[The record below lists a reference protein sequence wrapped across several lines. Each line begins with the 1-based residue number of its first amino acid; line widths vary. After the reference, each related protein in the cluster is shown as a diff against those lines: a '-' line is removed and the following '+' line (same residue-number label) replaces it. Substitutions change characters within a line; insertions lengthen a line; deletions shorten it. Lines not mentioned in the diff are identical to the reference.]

1 MPRKAHLMLKRSITP
16 ILKTALKISPIVLL
30 KGARQVGKSTLA
42 MEFGNHYIVLDDVS
56 TRINAKDDPNRFVE
70 TLQKPV
76 TIDEIQKVP
85 ELLESLKI
93 YIDKHRNNGDFLI
106 TGSANILDMK
116 QTKDTLAGRIVEIN
130 LYPLS
135 LKERAD
141 KAQENIVDKLFSYD
155 FNTTEVETNRVVEDI
170 LKGGYPDVQNLNS
183 PLEKKLWFSSY
194 VSTYIERD
202 ARDLGEFRDI
212 DSFYRFV
219 NILAPRSTT
228 LLNKSKIAKEVGI
241 RIETVENYLVILEQ
255 TFQLYTLRPF
265 YENIGKQ
272 FVKSSKLFLND
283 TGLMS
288 YFLGVYTIPNFEA
301 SRYKGA
307 LVETFVFNELLKHCA
322 FNMEDTK
329 IYHYLTNDK
338 KEIDFIL
345 ERNGKVI
352 AVEVKSSS
360 KVGKDDFRH
369 IIDYQKRSSKD
380 IFGIVFYMGSNVLH
394 INEKCVAL
402 PMGYFY

>member
-1 MPRKAHLMLKRSITP
+1 MLERSIEH
-16 ILKTALKISPIVLL
+16 LVNTALKISPIVLL

-42 MEFGNHYIVLDDVS
+42 MKRNQNYIVLDDVS
-56 TRINAKDDPNRFVE
+56 TRINAKEDSNRFIE
-70 TLQKPV
+70 TLSKPV

-93 YIDKHRNNGDFLI
+93 YVDKKRNNGDFLI

-116 QTKDTLAGRIVEIN
+116 ATKDTLAGRIVEIN

-135 LKERAD
+135 SKEKVLKA
-141 KAQENIVDKLFSYD
+141 KENVVDKLFQHD
-155 FNTTEVETNRVVEDI
+155 FSMVKVETNSVLEGL
-170 LKGGYPDVQNLNS
+170 LKGGYPDVQGLEE

-241 RIETVENYLVILEQ
+241 RIETVENYLVILQQ
-255 TFQLYTLRPF
+255 TFQLQMVRPF
-265 YENIGKQ
+265 FENIGKQ
-272 FVKSSKLFLND
+272 FVKSSKIFLND

-288 YFLGVYTIPNFEA
+288 YFLGIYTIEEFE
-301 SRYKGA
+301 SSSYKGA
-307 LVETFVFNELLKHCA
+307 LVETFVFNELLKHCE
-322 FNMEDTK
+322 FSTDVTN
-329 IYHYLTNDK
+329 IYHYLTSDK

-345 ERNGKVI
+345 QRGEKVI
-352 AVEVKSSS
+352 AIEVKSSS

-369 IIDYQKRSSKD
+369 IMEYQKKSSKD
-380 IFGIVFYMGSNVLH
+380 ILGIVFYMGENVLH

>member
-1 MPRKAHLMLKRSITP
+1 MLERSIEI
-16 ILKTALKISPIVLL
+16 ILNRALKISPIVLL

-42 MEFGNHYIVLDDVS
+42 MERNHNYIVLDDIS
-56 TRINAKDDPNRFVE
+56 TRINAKEDAHRFIE
-70 TLQKPV
+70 TVAKPV

-93 YIDKHRNNGDFLI
+93 YVDKKRHNGDFLI

-116 QTKDTLAGRIVEIN
+116 ETKDTLAGRIIEIN

-135 LKERAD
+135 SKEKVS
-141 KAQENIVDKLFSYD
+141 KASENVVDKLFKQD
-155 FNTTEVETNRVVEDI
+155 FSSVKIEITEVLENL
-170 LKGGYPDVQNLNS
+170 LKGGYPDVQNLED
-183 PLEKKLWFSSY
+183 PLDKKLWFSSY

-219 NILAPRSTT
+219 NIIAPRSTT

-241 RIETVENYLVILEQ
+241 RMETVENYLVILQQ
-255 TFQLYTLRPF
+255 TFQLQMVRPF
-265 YENIGKQ
+265 FENIGKQ
-272 FVKSSKLFLND
+272 FVKSSKVFLND
-283 TGLMS
+283 TGIMS
-288 YFLGVYTIPNFEA
+288 YFLGIYTIEQFEV
-301 SRYKGA
+301 SNYKGA
-307 LVETFVFNELLKHCA
+307 LVETFVFNELLKHCE
-322 FNMEDTK
+322 FSIEDSK
-329 IYHYLTNDK
+329 IYHYLTSDK

-345 ERNGKVI
+345 QRNEKII
-352 AVEVKSSS
+352 AIEVKSSS

-369 IIDYQKRSSKD
+369 IMEYQKKSSKD
-380 IFGIVFYMGSNVLH
+380 VLGIVFYMGENVLH
-394 INEKCVAL
+394 INDKCVAL

>member
-1 MPRKAHLMLKRSITP
+1 MLKRSILP
-16 ILKTALKISPIVLL
+16 ILETALKISPVVLL

-42 MEFGNHYIVLDDVS
+42 MEIRKNYVVLDDVS
-56 TRINAKDDPNRFVE
+56 TRVNAKDDPVRFVE
-70 TLQKPV
+70 TLAKPA

-85 ELLESLKI
+85 ELLEAIKI
-93 YIDKHRNNGDFLI
+93 VVDKKRNNGDFLL

-116 QTKDTLAGRIVEIN
+116 QTKDTLAGRIIEID

-135 LKERAD
+135 LKE
-141 KAQENIVDKLFSYD
+141 KSKKPNENIVDRLFDCD
-155 FNTTEVETNRVVEDI
+155 FTAAKVETNNIVEDI
-170 LKGGYPDVQNLNS
+170 LAGGYPDMQNLTT

-219 NILAPRSTT
+219 NIIAPRSTS
-228 LLNKSKIAKEVGI
+228 LLNKSKLAKEVGV
-241 RIETVENYLVILEQ
+241 RIETCENYLVILEQ
-255 TFQLYTLRPF
+255 TFQIYTLRPF
-265 YENIGKQ
+265 FENIGKQ
-272 FVKSSKLFLND
+272 FVKSPKIFLND

-288 YFLGVYTIPNFEA
+288 YFLGIYSIEAFEN

-307 LVETFVFNELLKHCA
+307 LVETFVFNELLKHCS
-322 FNMEDTK
+322 FSTDDTR

-338 KEIDFIL
+338 KEIDFII
-345 ERNGKVI
+345 ERQNRVI
-352 AVEVKSSS
+352 AIEVKSSS

-369 IIDYQKRSSKD
+369 IVEYQRKSTKD
-380 IFGIVFYMGSNVLH
+380 VFGIVFYMGGNVLH
-394 INEKCVAL
+394 INKKCVAL

>member
-1 MPRKAHLMLKRSITP
+1 MLERSIEN
-16 ILKTALKISPIVLL
+16 ILSTALKISPIVLL

-42 MEFGNHYIVLDDVS
+42 MKRNQNYIVLDDVS
-56 TRINAKDDPNRFVE
+56 TRINAKEDSNRFIE
-70 TLQKPV
+70 TLAKPV

-93 YIDKHRNNGDFLI
+93 YIDKKRRNGDFLI

-116 QTKDTLAGRIVEIN
+116 TTKDTLAGRIIEIN

-135 LKERAD
+135 SKEKVS
-141 KAQENIVDKLFSYD
+141 KANENIVDKLFNHD
-155 FNTTEVETNRVVEDI
+155 FSTVNMDTDI
-170 LKGGYPDVQNLNS
+170 VLEGMLKGGYPDVQNLEE

-219 NILAPRSTT
+219 NILVPRSTT

-241 RIETVENYLVILEQ
+241 RIETVENYLVILQQ
-255 TFQLYTLRPF
+255 TFQVQMVRPF
-265 YENIGKQ
+265 FENIGKQ
-272 FVKSSKLFLND
+272 FVKSSKIFLND

-288 YFLGVYTIPNFEA
+288 YFLGIYTIEQFEA
-301 SRYKGA
+301 SSYKGA
-307 LVETFVFNELLKHCA
+307 LVETFVFNELLKHCE
-322 FNMEDTK
+322 FSMDNTK
-329 IYHYLTNDK
+329 IYHYLTSDK

-345 ERNGKVI
+345 QRNEKII
-352 AVEVKSSS
+352 AIEVKSSS

-369 IIDYQKRSSKD
+369 IIEYQKKSSKD
-380 IFGIVFYMGSNVLH
+380 ILGIVFYMGENVLH
-394 INEKCVAL
+394 INDNCVAL

>member
-1 MPRKAHLMLKRSITP
+1 MLKRSISP

-42 MEFGNHYIVLDDVS
+42 MEFEHHYVVLDDVS
-56 TRINAKDDPNRFVE
+56 TRINAKNDPYRFVE
-70 TLQKPV
+70 ALQKPV

-85 ELLESLKI
+85 ELLESLKL
-93 YIDKHRNNGDFLI
+93 YIDGHRDNGDFLI

-116 QTKDTLAGRIVEIN
+116 QTKDTLAGRIVELT

-141 KAQENIVDKLFSYD
+141 KAQENIVDRLFSHD
-155 FNTTEVETNRVVEDI
+155 FSTLTIETNRVVEDI
-170 LKGGYPDVQNLNS
+170 LKGGYPDVQNLET

-202 ARDLGEFRDI
+202 ARDLGDFRDI

-219 NILAPRSTT
+219 NIIAPRSTS

-241 RIETVENYLVILEQ
+241 RVETVENYLVILEQ

-283 TGLMS
+283 TGIMS
-288 YFLGVYTIPNFEA
+288 YFLGIYTIAQFED

-307 LVETFVFNELLKHCA
+307 LVETFVFNELIKHCG
-322 FNMEDTK
+322 FTIEDTK

-345 ERNGKVI
+345 EQNNRVM

-369 IIDYQKRSSKD
+369 IMDYQKKS
-380 IFGIVFYMGSNVLH
+380 
-394 INEKCVAL
+394 
-402 PMGYFY
+402 

>member
-1 MPRKAHLMLKRSITP
+1 MFERSITP
-16 ILKTALKISPIVLL
+16 ILNTALKISPIVLL

-42 MEFGNHYIVLDDVS
+42 MQKNQNYIVLDDVS
-56 TRINAKDDPNRFVE
+56 TRINAKDDPKRFVE
-70 TLQKPV
+70 TLTKPV

-116 QTKDTLAGRIVEIN
+116 ATKDTLAGRIIEID
-130 LYPLS
+130 LYPFS
-135 LKERAD
+135 LKE
-141 KAQENIVDKLFSYD
+141 KANKAHENVIDKLFSRD
-155 FNTTEVETNRVVEDI
+155 FTFEKKQTNLMIEEI
-170 LKGGYPDVQNLNS
+170 LKGGYPDVQNLS
-183 PLEKKLWFSSY
+183 TPLEKKLWFSSY

-228 LLNKSKIAKEVGI
+228 LLNKSKISKEVGI
-241 RIETVENYLVILEQ
+241 RVETVENYLVILQQ
-255 TFQLYTLRPF
+255 TFQLQLLRPF
-265 YENIGKQ
+265 FDNIGKQ
-272 FVKSSKLFLND
+272 FVKSSKTFLND

-288 YFLGVYTIPNFEA
+288 YFLGVYTLEQFED
-301 SRYKGA
+301 STYKGA
-307 LVETFVFNELLKHCA
+307 LVETFVFNELVKHIV
-322 FNMEDTK
+322 FTMDDTK
-329 IYHYLTNDK
+329 IYHYLTSDK

-345 ERNGKVI
+345 QRDDKII
-352 AVEVKSSS
+352 AVEVKSFS

-369 IIDYQKRSSKD
+369 IMDYQKKSSKD
-380 IFGIVFYMGSNVLH
+380 VFGVVFYMGENILH
-394 INEKCVAL
+394 INEQCVAL
-402 PMGYFY
+402 PLGFLY

>member
-1 MPRKAHLMLKRSITP
+1 MLKRSIST

-70 TLQKPV
+70 TLEKPV

-116 QTKDTLAGRIVEIN
+116 QTKDTLAGRIVELN

-135 LKERAD
+135 IKEREN
-141 KAQENIVDKLFSYD
+141 KAQENVVDKLFSYD

-219 NILAPRSTT
+219 NIVAPRSTT

-283 TGLMS
+283 TGVMS
-288 YFLGVYTIPNFEA
+288 YFLGVYTIVQFES

-322 FNMEDTK
+322 FTMEDTK

-345 ERNGKVI
+345 ERNNQII

-380 IFGIVFYMGSNVLH
+380 IFGIVFYMGNNVLH

-402 PMGYFY
+402 PLGYFY

>member
-1 MPRKAHLMLKRSITP
+1 MLKRSISP
-16 ILKTALKISPIVLL
+16 ILETALKISPIVLL

-42 MEFGNHYIVLDDVS
+42 MEFGHHYIVLDDVS

-70 TLQKPV
+70 MLQKPV

-116 QTKDTLAGRIVEIN
+116 QTKDTLAGRIVELN
-130 LYPLS
+130 LYSLS
-135 LKERAD
+135 LKERAN
-141 KAQENIVDKLFSYD
+141 KPQENVIDRLFSYD
-155 FNTTEVETNRVVEDI
+155 FNTIEVETNRVVEDI
-170 LKGGYPDVQNLNS
+170 LKGGYPAVQNLEL

-202 ARDLGEFRDI
+202 ARDLGDFRDI

-219 NILAPRSTT
+219 NIIAPRSTT

-255 TFQLYTLRPF
+255 TFQLCTLRPF

-283 TGLMS
+283 TGVMS
-288 YFLGVYTIPNFEA
+288 YFLGIYTISQFES

-307 LVETFVFNELLKHCA
+307 LVETFVFNELLKHCG
-322 FNMEDTK
+322 FTMEDTK

-345 ERNGKVI
+345 ERNNRVI

-369 IIDYQKRSSKD
+369 IMDYQKKSSKN
-380 IFGIVFYMGSNVLH
+380 IFGIVFYMGNNVLH

>member
-1 MPRKAHLMLKRSITP
+1 MLKRSISP
-16 ILKTALKISPIVLL
+16 ILETALKISPIVLL

-42 MEFGNHYIVLDDVS
+42 MEFGHHYIVLDDVS

-70 TLQKPV
+70 MLQKPV

-116 QTKDTLAGRIVEIN
+116 QTKDTLAGRIVELN

-135 LKERAD
+135 LKERAN
-141 KAQENIVDKLFSYD
+141 KAQENVVDRLFSYD
-155 FNTTEVETNRVVEDI
+155 FNTIEVETNRVVEDI
-170 LKGGYPDVQNLNS
+170 LKGGYPDVQNLEL

-202 ARDLGEFRDI
+202 ARDLGDFRDI

-219 NILAPRSTT
+219 NIIAPRSTT

-283 TGLMS
+283 TGVMS
-288 YFLGVYTIPNFEA
+288 YFLGIYTISQFES

-307 LVETFVFNELLKHCA
+307 LVETFVFNELLKHCG
-322 FNMEDTK
+322 FTMEDTK

-345 ERNGKVI
+345 ERNNRVI

-360 KVGKDDFRH
+360 KVGKNDFRH
-369 IIDYQKRSSKD
+369 IMDYQKKSSKD
-380 IFGIVFYMGSNVLH
+380 IFGIVFYMGNNVLY
-394 INEKCVAL
+394 INDRCVAL

>member
-1 MPRKAHLMLKRSITP
+1 MLKRSILP
-16 ILKTALKISPIVLL
+16 ILETALKISPVVLL

-42 MEFGNHYIVLDDVS
+42 MEIRKNYVVLDDVS
-56 TRINAKDDPNRFVE
+56 TRVNAKDDPVRFVE
-70 TLQKPV
+70 TLAKPT

-85 ELLESLKI
+85 ELLEGIKI
-93 YIDKHRNNGDFLI
+93 VVDKKRNNGDFLL

-116 QTKDTLAGRIVEIN
+116 QTKDTLAGRIIEID

-135 LKERAD
+135 LKE
-141 KAQENIVDKLFSYD
+141 KFKKPNENIVDKLFDRD
-155 FNTTEVETNRVVEDI
+155 FTTAEVETNNIVEDI
-170 LKGGYPDVQNLNS
+170 LAGGYPDVQS
-183 PLEKKLWFSSY
+183 FVTPLEKKLWFSSY

-219 NILAPRSTT
+219 NIIAPRSTS
-228 LLNKSKIAKEVGI
+228 LLNKSKLAKEVGV
-241 RIETVENYLVILEQ
+241 RIETCENYLVILEQ
-255 TFQLYTLRPF
+255 TFQIYTLRPF
-265 YENIGKQ
+265 FENIGKQ
-272 FVKSSKLFLND
+272 FVKSPKIFLND

-288 YFLGVYTIPNFEA
+288 YFLGIYSIEAFEN

-307 LVETFVFNELLKHCA
+307 LVETFVFNELLKHCSFSA
-322 FNMEDTK
+322 DDTK

-338 KEIDFIL
+338 KEIDFII
-345 ERNGKVI
+345 ERQNCVI
-352 AVEVKSSS
+352 AIEAKSSS

-369 IIDYQKRSSKD
+369 IIEYQRKSIKD
-380 IFGIVFYMGSNVLH
+380 VFGIVFYMGKNVLH

>member
-1 MPRKAHLMLKRSITP
+1 MLKRSILP
-16 ILKTALKISPIVLL
+16 ILETALKISPVVLL

-42 MEFGNHYIVLDDVS
+42 MKIRKNYVVLDDVS
-56 TRINAKDDPNRFVE
+56 TRVNAKDDPLRFIE
-70 TLQKPV
+70 RLSKPV

-85 ELLESLKI
+85 ELLEAIKI
-93 YIDKHRNNGDFLI
+93 YVDRQRNNGDFLV
-106 TGSANILDMK
+106 TGSANILDLK
-116 QTKDTLAGRIVEIN
+116 QTKDTLAGRIVEIE

-135 LKERAD
+135 QKE
-141 KAQENIVDKLFSYD
+141 KSEKPNENIIDRLFYHDFSAMEVDT
-155 FNTTEVETNRVVEDI
+155 NMIVEAI
-170 LKGGYPDVQNLNS
+170 LTGGYPDVQNLKT
-183 PLEKKLWFSSY
+183 PLEKKLWFASY

-219 NILAPRSTT
+219 NIIAPRSTS
-228 LLNKSKIAKEVGI
+228 LLNKSKLAKEVGV
-241 RIETVENYLVILEQ
+241 RIETCENYLVILEQ

-265 YENIGKQ
+265 FENIGKQ
-272 FVKSSKLFLND
+272 FVKSPKIFLND

-288 YFLGVYTIPNFEA
+288 YFLGIYSIEDFEN

-307 LVETFVFNELLKHCA
+307 LVETFVCNELLKHCSFA
-322 FNMEDTK
+322 TDDTK

-345 ERNGKVI
+345 VRQNSVI
-352 AVEVKSSS
+352 AIEVKASS

-369 IIDYQKRSSKD
+369 IIEYQKKSTKD
-380 IFGIVFYMGSNVLH
+380 VFGIVFYMGQHTLH

-402 PMGYFY
+402 PIAYLL

>member
-1 MPRKAHLMLKRSITP
+1 MLKRSISP
-16 ILKTALKISPIVLL
+16 ILKIALKISPIVLL

-42 MEFGNHYIVLDDVS
+42 MDFGHYYVVLDDVS

-85 ELLESLKI
+85 ELLESLKL
-93 YIDKHRNNGDFLI
+93 YIDSHRNNGDFLI
-106 TGSANILDMK
+106 TGSANILDIK
-116 QTKDTLAGRIVEIN
+116 QTKDTLAGRIVELT

-135 LKERAD
+135 IKERAN
-141 KAQENIVDKLFSYD
+141 KAQDNVIDRLFSHD
-155 FNTTEVETNRVVEDI
+155 FSTIEVETNRVVEDI
-170 LKGGYPDVQNLNS
+170 LKGGYPDVQSLET

-202 ARDLGEFRDI
+202 ARDLGDFRDI

-219 NILAPRSTT
+219 NIIAPRSTS

-241 RIETVENYLVILEQ
+241 RVETVENYLVILEQ

-283 TGLMS
+283 TGIMS
-288 YFLGVYTIPNFEA
+288 YFLGIYTIIQFEE

-307 LVETFVFNELLKHCA
+307 LVETFVFNELLKHCS
-322 FNMEDTK
+322 FTIEDTK

-345 ERNGKVI
+345 ERNNQVI

-369 IIDYQKRSSKD
+369 IMDYQRKSSKD
-380 IFGIVFYMGSNVLH
+380 VFGIVFYMGRNVLY
-394 INEKCVAL
+394 INDSCVAL

>member
-1 MPRKAHLMLKRSITP
+1 MLERSIER
-16 ILKTALKISPIVLL
+16 ILNTALKISPIVLL

-42 MEFGNHYIVLDDVS
+42 MQGNQNYIVLDDVS
-56 TRINAKDDPNRFVE
+56 TRINAKEDSNRFIE
-70 TLQKPV
+70 TVSKPV

-93 YIDKHRNNGDFLI
+93 YVDKKRENGDFLI

-116 QTKDTLAGRIVEIN
+116 ATKDTLAGRIIEIN

-135 LKERAD
+135 SKEKVSKSR
-141 KAQENIVDKLFSYD
+141 ENVVDKLFKQD
-155 FNTTEVETNRVVEDI
+155 FSCVKIEINQLLESL
-170 LKGGYPDVQNLNS
+170 LKGGYPDVQNLEE

-219 NILAPRSTT
+219 NIIAPRSST

-241 RIETVENYLVILEQ
+241 RIETVENYLVILQQ
-255 TFQLYTLRPF
+255 TFQLQMVRPF
-265 YENIGKQ
+265 FENIGKQ
-272 FVKSSKLFLND
+272 FVKSSKIFLND
-283 TGLMS
+283 TGIMS
-288 YFLGVYTIPNFEA
+288 YFLGIYTIEQFEA
-301 SRYKGA
+301 SSYKGA
-307 LVETFVFNELLKHCA
+307 LVETFVFNELLKHCE
-322 FNMEDTK
+322 FSVDETK
-329 IYHYLTNDK
+329 IYHYLTSDK

-345 ERNGKVI
+345 QRNDRII
-352 AVEVKSSS
+352 AIEVKSSS

-369 IIDYQKRSSKD
+369 IMEYQKKSSKD
-380 IFGIVFYMGSNVLH
+380 VLGIVFYMGENVLH
-394 INEKCVAL
+394 INDKCVAL

>member
-1 MPRKAHLMLKRSITP
+1 MLKRSISP

-42 MEFGNHYIVLDDVS
+42 MEFGHHYVVLDDIS

-70 TLQKPV
+70 TLEKPV
-76 TIDEIQKVP
+76 TIDEVQKVP

-93 YIDKHRNNGDFLI
+93 YIDTHRNNGDFLI

-116 QTKDTLAGRIVEIN
+116 QTKDTLAGRIVELT

-135 LKERAD
+135 LKERAY
-141 KAQENIVDKLFSYD
+141 KAQENIVDRLFSDD
-155 FNTTEVETNRVVEDI
+155 FSSLQIETNRVVEDI
-170 LKGGYPDVQNLNS
+170 LKGGYPDVQNLET

-202 ARDLGEFRDI
+202 ARDLGDFRDI

-219 NILAPRSTT
+219 NIIAPRSTA

-255 TFQLYTLRPF
+255 TFQIYALRPF

-272 FVKSSKLFLND
+272 FVKSYKLFLND
-283 TGLMS
+283 TGIMS
-288 YFLGVYTIPNFEA
+288 YFLGIYTIAQFEA

-307 LVETFVFNELLKHCA
+307 LVETFVFNELLKHCG
-322 FNMEDTK
+322 FTLEDTK
-329 IYHYLTNDK
+329 IYHYLTSDK

-345 ERNGKVI
+345 ERNNRII

-369 IIDYQKRSSKD
+369 IMDYQKKSSKD
-380 IFGIVFYMGSNVLH
+380 VLGIVFYMGKNVLH
-394 INEKCVAL
+394 INDKCVAL
-402 PMGYFY
+402 PIGYFY

>member
-1 MPRKAHLMLKRSITP
+1 MLKRSILP
-16 ILKTALKISPIVLL
+16 ILETALKISPVVLL

-42 MEFGNHYIVLDDVS
+42 MKIRKNYVVLDDVS
-56 TRINAKDDPNRFVE
+56 TRVNAKDDPLRFIE
-70 TLQKPV
+70 RLSKPV

-85 ELLESLKI
+85 ELLEAIKI
-93 YIDKHRNNGDFLI
+93 YVDRQRNNGDFLV
-106 TGSANILDMK
+106 TGSANILDLK
-116 QTKDTLAGRIVEIN
+116 QTKDTLAGRIVEIE

-135 LKERAD
+135 QKE
-141 KAQENIVDKLFSYD
+141 KSEKPNENIVDRLFCHD
-155 FNTTEVETNRVVEDI
+155 FSAMEVDTNMIVEAI
-170 LKGGYPDVQNLNS
+170 LTGGYPDVQNLKT
-183 PLEKKLWFSSY
+183 PLEKKLWFASY

-219 NILAPRSTT
+219 NIIAPRSTS
-228 LLNKSKIAKEVGI
+228 LLNKSKLAKEVGV
-241 RIETVENYLVILEQ
+241 RIETCENYLVILEQ

-265 YENIGKQ
+265 FENIGKQ
-272 FVKSSKLFLND
+272 FVKSPKIFLND

-288 YFLGVYTIPNFEA
+288 YFLGIYSIEDFEN

-307 LVETFVFNELLKHCA
+307 LVETFVCNELLKHCSFA
-322 FNMEDTK
+322 TDDTK

-345 ERNGKVI
+345 VRQNSVI
-352 AVEVKSSS
+352 AIEVKASS

-369 IIDYQKRSSKD
+369 IIEYQKKSTKD
-380 IFGIVFYMGSNVLH
+380 VFGIVFYMGQHTLH

-402 PMGYFY
+402 PIAYLL

>member
-1 MPRKAHLMLKRSITP
+1 MLERSITP
-16 ILKTALKISPIVLL
+16 ILDTALKISPIVLL

-42 MEFGNHYIVLDDVS
+42 MEKNQNYIVLDDVS

-70 TLQKPV
+70 TLSKPV

-93 YIDKHRNNGDFLI
+93 YIDKQRNNGDFLI

-116 QTKDTLAGRIVEIN
+116 TAKDTLAGRIIEIN

-135 LKERAD
+135 SKEKVS
-141 KAQENIVDKLFSYD
+141 KAKENVVDKLFNRD
-155 FNTTEVETNRVVEDI
+155 FTSVKIKTNRVVEEL
-170 LKGGYPDVQNLNS
+170 LKGGYPDIQNLEK

-228 LLNKSKIAKEVGI
+228 LLNKSKIGKEVGI
-241 RIETVENYLVILEQ
+241 RTETVENYLVILQQ
-255 TFQLYTLRPF
+255 TFQLQMVRPF
-265 YENIGKQ
+265 FENIGKQ
-272 FVKSSKLFLND
+272 FVKSSKIFLND

-288 YFLGVYTIPNFEA
+288 YFLGIYSIEQFE
-301 SRYKGA
+301 SSSYKGA
-307 LVETFVFNELLKHCA
+307 LVETFVFNELLKHCE
-322 FNMEDTK
+322 FSMDDTK

-345 ERNGKVI
+345 QRNEEII
-352 AVEVKSSS
+352 AIEVKSSS

-369 IIDYQKRSSKD
+369 IMDYQKKSSKD
-380 IFGIVFYMGSNVLH
+380 VFGIVFYMGENVLH
-394 INEKCVAL
+394 INERCVAL
-402 PMGYFY
+402 PLGYFY

>member
-1 MPRKAHLMLKRSITP
+1 MLKRSISP
-16 ILKTALKISPIVLL
+16 ILETALKISPIVLL
-30 KGARQVGKSTLA
+30 KGSRQVGKSTLA
-42 MEFGNHYIVLDDVS
+42 MEFGHHYIVLDDVS

-70 TLQKPV
+70 MLQKPV

-116 QTKDTLAGRIVEIN
+116 QTKDTLAGRIVELN
-130 LYPLS
+130 LYSLS
-135 LKERAD
+135 LKERAN
-141 KAQENIVDKLFSYD
+141 KAHENIVDKLFSYD
-155 FNTTEVETNRVVEDI
+155 FNTIEVETNRVVEDI
-170 LKGGYPDVQNLNS
+170 LKGGYPDVQNLEL

-202 ARDLGEFRDI
+202 ARDLGDFRDI

-219 NILAPRSTT
+219 NIIAPRSTT

-255 TFQLYTLRPF
+255 TFQLCTLRPF

-283 TGLMS
+283 TGVMS
-288 YFLGVYTIPNFEA
+288 YFLGIYTISQFES

-307 LVETFVFNELLKHCA
+307 LVETFVFNELLKHCG
-322 FNMEDTK
+322 FTMEDTK

-345 ERNGKVI
+345 EQNNRVI

-369 IIDYQKRSSKD
+369 IIDYQKKSSKD
-380 IFGIVFYMGSNVLH
+380 IFGIVFYMGNNVLH

>member
-1 MPRKAHLMLKRSITP
+1 MLKRSISP

-42 MEFGNHYIVLDDVS
+42 MDFRHHYVVLDDVS

-70 TLQKPV
+70 TLAKPV

-85 ELLESLKI
+85 ELLESLKL
-93 YIDKHRNNGDFLI
+93 YIDAHRNSGDFLI

-116 QTKDTLAGRIVEIN
+116 QTKDTLARRIVELT

-141 KAQENIVDKLFSYD
+141 KAQDNVIDRLFAYD
-155 FNTTEVETNRVVEDI
+155 FSTIEVETNRVVEDI
-170 LKGGYPDVQNLNS
+170 LKGGYPDVQNLET

-202 ARDLGEFRDI
+202 ARDLGDFRDI

-219 NILAPRSTT
+219 NIIAPRSTS

-241 RIETVENYLVILEQ
+241 RVETVENYLVILEQ

-283 TGLMS
+283 TGIMS
-288 YFLGVYTIPNFEA
+288 YFLGVYTITQFEA

-307 LVETFVFNELLKHCA
+307 LVETFVFNELVKHCG
-322 FNMEDTK
+322 FTIEDTK

-345 ERNGKVI
+345 ERNNHVI

-369 IIDYQKRSSKD
+369 IMDYQKKSSKD
-380 IFGIVFYMGSNVLH
+380 IFGIVFYMGRNVLH
-394 INEKCVAL
+394 INDRCVAL